1 MSLNLDKLY
10 DSNVLSNDDD
20 GDHHHHHYT
29 KRATRSRFFQILSI
43 CLQSI
48 LIILMILIT
57 IWFLV
62 SKSNTNLSISL
73 KSLHL
78 KQTIRNNG
86 ERKKSSPQ
94 NIYFDDDDD
103 VDNDEVYNLPG
114 LEFKQNFRHFSGYL
128 MGSNET
134 FLHYWFF
141 ESQNDPDTD
150 PIVVWLNGGPG
161 CSSLIGAL
169 TENGPF
175 LITKHRRLS
184 QNPFGWNI
192 RASLLYLE
200 SPAGVGFSYNLHQEY
215 RTNDTDTARKNAN
228 ALEHFFEK
236 FPHLKS
242 NDLYISGESYG
253 GIYVPMLTKFLIE
266 KKSKSNV
273 KGFII
278 GNGLF
283 DHHFDLISKPQY
295 YYYHGLIDL
304 DQWDRWRNACCR
316 NQIEPICNFNINL
329 RNDCFES
336 IKTILTFDRNK
347 FSSNSIPINLNRYNI
362 YANCKQTVPFNNCFD
377 LENLEAYLNQESVQ
391 KVLHVQDRILHHQQW
406 SSCNKDVHSSYSNE
420 ILSVE
425 PFIHFLL
432 KRGVRGL
439 IYSGD
444 IDIVCNFIG
453 TEWFVHSLNLSSKSD
468 YSPWIF
474 SGQIG
479 GFIKHYENLSFAT
492 VRGAGHMVP
501 SDRPGAAQQLFHNF
515 LDGFDLN

>member
-1 MSLNLDKLY
+1 
-10 DSNVLSNDDD
+10 
-20 GDHHHHHYT
+20 
-29 KRATRSRFFQILSI
+29 
-43 CLQSI
+43 
-48 LIILMILIT
+48 
-57 IWFLV
+57 
-62 SKSNTNLSISL
+62 
-73 KSLHL
+73 
-78 KQTIRNNG
+78 
-86 ERKKSSPQ
+86 
-94 NIYFDDDDD
+94 
-103 VDNDEVYNLPG
+103 
-114 LEFKQNFRHFSGYL
+114 

-304 DQWDRWRNACCR
+304 DQWDRWRNACC
-316 NQIEPICNFNINL
+316 P
-329 RNDCFES
+329 
-336 IKTILTFDRNK
+336 
-347 FSSNSIPINLNRYNI
+347 
-362 YANCKQTVPFNNCFD
+362 
-377 LENLEAYLNQESVQ
+377 YLNQESVQ

-420 ILSVE
+420 ILSVK